1 MQESTRTPLSQFGQN
16 RISSEE
22 KGYCFTDSTDV
33 KSSKHSSSNKKKL
46 FSTPK
51 FVASLVTRKKSGEKE
66 MEMYSPKKTAFNSK
80 VSLAQEKKGLK
91 QIEVIEENPYVM
103 EGVNECE
110 SYSSLNDQD
119 QDQKVFIDVQNANML
134 NIFRQR
140 KQTPNF
146 TEHNI
151 GPRFTNDGK
160 VIKRSIV
167 GKPDAFLK
175 MQNVLFKNNNEIM
188 QPTVKDSKSPIRNPP
203 SKEKTNQFNKSLTS
217 IHSMSSLN
225 EDGGGE
231 TKKKKGAPSTIST
244 KRPGE
249 NETGKFHVM
258 TRIGKDELVQDID
271 RAEQRQVANTE
282 NDKLLLNTLPAGDKR
297 FFTKEQRILDRF
309 QKTKDIWERKAQ
321 TVAQKVRRKVET
333 CVMSKTDEYRLKL
346 ENAQTLDLLKND
358 DEKYGNKYWY
368 LTLRDYPNE
377 ARPETFTI
385 FKKSKMNFNKNSLEI
400 VRKNDGGAF
409 KSPKKIL
416 TVYGPNEYLE
426 EKVQKN
432 QKKLH
437 VILPTDDDN
446 FFSMNVIFLT
456 TR

>member
-146 TEHNI
+146 T
-151 GPRFTNDGK
+151 
-160 VIKRSIV
+160 
-167 GKPDAFLK
+167 
-175 MQNVLFKNNNEIM
+175 
-188 QPTVKDSKSPIRNPP
+188 
-203 SKEKTNQFNKSLTS
+203 
-217 IHSMSSLN
+217 
-225 EDGGGE
+225 
-231 TKKKKGAPSTIST
+231 
-244 KRPGE
+244 
-249 NETGKFHVM
+249 
-258 TRIGKDELVQDID
+258 
-271 RAEQRQVANTE
+271 
-282 NDKLLLNTLPAGDKR
+282 
-297 FFTKEQRILDRF
+297 
-309 QKTKDIWERKAQ
+309 
-321 TVAQKVRRKVET
+321 
-333 CVMSKTDEYRLKL
+333 
-346 ENAQTLDLLKND
+346 
-358 DEKYGNKYWY
+358 
-368 LTLRDYPNE
+368 
-377 ARPETFTI
+377 
-385 FKKSKMNFNKNSLEI
+385 
-400 VRKNDGGAF
+400 
-409 KSPKKIL
+409 
-416 TVYGPNEYLE
+416 
-426 EKVQKN
+426 
-432 QKKLH
+432 
-437 VILPTDDDN
+437 
-446 FFSMNVIFLT
+446 
-456 TR
+456 